1 MGPMNYYKKLRNGYL
16 PALRTNWFMACG
28 HQWANFEMF
37 YWWIL
42 EEHAILPNF
51 HVLTISVAA
60 MDQQFVS
67 SF

>member
-1 MGPMNYYKKLRNGYL
+1 
-16 PALRTNWFMACG
+16 MASG
-28 HQWANFEMF
+28 HQGANFEMF

-60 MDQQFVS
+60 MDQKLFLILVS
-67 SF
+67 EILGTFFI